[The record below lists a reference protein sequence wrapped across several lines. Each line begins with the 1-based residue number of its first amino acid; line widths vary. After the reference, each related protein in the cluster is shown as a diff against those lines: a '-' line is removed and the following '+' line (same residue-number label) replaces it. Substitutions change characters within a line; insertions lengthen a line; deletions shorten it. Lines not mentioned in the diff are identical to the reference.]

1 MGQNVDRT
9 AHFSSFN
16 TIGLTD
22 WWGAGVVICL
32 EWGADFHMAQLLP
45 LPLTDTCFSKI
56 QIGFTFLVPAHLGSP
71 GKGPLNGCVCV
82 GVSWLL
88 RSESAFVVTAIPAA
102 AVASQAVSDGRAQH
116 RQFDLMRQQL
126 RRTRAEMRRRDWQIA
141 EQARKIADQ
150 ERALAELNRR
160 IVEYDQR
167 FDDIATEVAHV
178 RAADIAQ
185 KHVSP
190 SSADTVPKHVAS
202 SASSTASLSSESSLP
217 KQTATEG
224 RGSSLP
230 KQSTS
235 HAAAE
240 ISTACQLSAS
250 ASDHSCSVAT
260 NAKKRT
266 ALPLPRKSKHSRK
279 SGGPAAAASGNVCCL
294 RSGRKVVWK

>member
-1 MGQNVDRT
+1 M
-9 AHFSSFN
+9 
-16 TIGLTD
+16 
-22 WWGAGVVICL
+22 
-32 EWGADFHMAQLLP
+32 
-45 LPLTDTCFSKI
+45 
-56 QIGFTFLVPAHLGSP
+56 
-71 GKGPLNGCVCV
+71 
-82 GVSWLL
+82 
-88 RSESAFVVTAIPAA
+88 VTAIPAA

-126 RRTRAEMRRRDWQIA
+126 RRTRAEMRRRDRQIA

-167 FDDIATEVAHV
+167 FDDIATEVARV

-202 SASSTASLSSESSLP
+202 SASSTASLSSDSSLP

-224 RGSSLP
+224 RGT

-250 ASDHSCSVAT
+250 ASYHSCSVAT

-266 ALPLPRKSKHSRK
+266 AAPLPRKSKHSRK